1 MNECVSMLL
10 YWMYVIQLN
19 APQHCA
25 WQKQKGERKKKES
38 AASACD
44 QLRGEK
50 TVSGALTDMPAVK
63 IFSLYAAM
71 AVLFDF
77 LLQITCFVSLMA
89 LDARRMEVSVCC

>member
-1 MNECVSMLL
+1 MCEHVIVLDVCYTIKCPTTL
-10 YWMYVIQLN
+10 YL
-19 APQHCA
+19 A
-25 WQKQKGERKKKES
+25 KTKRKKKEKQS